1 MEFPHLML
9 VYPKAHDMIC
19 YIYMCVCVCIYILYI
34 YIYMFIICIYG
45 WQRCMKGAKQCF
57 RYIMG
62 FEHTSKYIYI
72 YECTYMHTYTDTTC
86 ILYLYYYT
94 HIYIYTHQIWYI
106 MNVLIPIRCKGQ
118 TSSTIDTSWCAKSQ
132 GQTPKFNHRK
142 LNGCTWSAQLAWSMY
157 PLVI

>member
-1 MEFPHLML
+1 
-9 VYPKAHDMIC
+9 MIWYTI
-19 YIYMCVCVCIYILYI
+19 YIYSVCVCLYIHYI
-34 YIYMFIICIYG
+34 YIIHVYNL
-45 WQRCMKGAKQCF
+45 
-57 RYIMG
+57 YIWMTMMYEG
-62 FEHTSKYIYI
+62 CKTVFQVHHGVWAYINIYI
-72 YECTYMHTYTDTTC
+72 YECTSMHMFTDTTC
-86 ILYLYYYT
+86 ILYVTTT
-94 HIYIYTHQIWYI
+94 HTYIYTHQIWYI

>member
-1 MEFPHLML
+1 ML
-9 VYPKAHDMIC
+9 VYPRAHDMIY
-19 YIYMCVCVCIYILYI
+19 YIYSVCVCVCIYII
-34 YIYMFIICIYG
+34 YILYMCITCIYG
-45 WQRCMKGAKQCF
+45 WQWCMRGAKQCF

-62 FEHTSKYIYI
+62 FEHTSIYI
-72 YECTYMHTYTDTTC
+72 YMNVHLCICLQIPHVYYMLLLHIHTHTY
-86 ILYLYYYT
+86 
-94 HIYIYTHQIWYI
+94 IYIYTHQIWYI

>member
-1 MEFPHLML
+1 
-9 VYPKAHDMIC
+9 MIWYTI
-19 YIYMCVCVCIYILYI
+19 YIYIVCVCVSVYTLYIYILYMCI
-34 YIYMFIICIYG
+34 TCIYG
-45 WQRCMKGAKQCF
+45 WQWCMRGAKQCF

-62 FEHTSKYIYI
+62 FEHTSIYIYI
-72 YECTYMHTYTDTTC
+72 WMYIYAYVYRYHMYIIC
-86 ILYLYYYT
+86 YYYT
-94 HIYIYTHQIWYI
+94 HTYIYIYTHQIWYI

>member
-1 MEFPHLML
+1 
-9 VYPKAHDMIC
+9 
-19 YIYMCVCVCIYILYI
+19 MCVCVCIYIIYI
-34 YIYMFIICIYG
+34 YIYIYILYMCITCIYG
-45 WQRCMKGAKQCF
+45 WQWCMRGAKQCF

-62 FEHTSKYIYI
+62 FEHTSIYIYI
-72 YECTYMHTYTDTTC
+72 YECTSMHMFTDTTC
-86 ILYLYYYT
+86 ILYVTTT
-94 HIYIYTHQIWYI
+94 HIYIYIYTHQIWYI

-142 LNGCTWSAQLAWSMY
+142 FNGCTWSAQLAWSMY